1 MDFSPEIEPIVSR
14 DEILRSAREAAERG
28 KSVHDNPYPQGT
40 QAHALYERYFWAREV
55 ELCGDETA

>member
-1 MDFSPEIEPIVSR
+1 MDFTPEVEPIVSR
-14 DEILRSAREAAERG
+14 DEILRRARAAAEAC
-28 KSVHDNPYPQGT
+28 KSVHDNPYPPGS